1 MKKLTFAN
9 VFLIAT
15 LAISASGQVKLGL
28 MENNRAA
35 SIPATAPGG
44 SPVDLL
50 GTKPEMTSEKVI
62 NAANAQPGAIPDLG
76 FDNSDAVFRR
86 TISSLG
92 SAPLTLKLGSA
103 TIPTAEV
110 ESRPAASSIRIA
122 APPSPSATT
131 ATVAEV
137 PSAALATDLT
147 QVYRIGVGDVL
158 DIRLADNPGYQSTLF
173 TVLDGGLLDYPL
185 AGDPVHV
192 AGLTTAEVAAHLRER
207 VKVLERPAVVV
218 NVRDYAS
225 HSVTITGFVGVPGLK
240 ILRRE
245 AVPLYV
251 VLSEAMPF
259 SEAGRAT
266 IIRQGH
272 SPVDVDLGEATTSV
286 TLVVPGDVIKVSGMP
301 PAPTE
306 FFFAGGEV
314 NSPGQ
319 KPFHSGLTLTQ
330 AILASGGRS
339 KNAGIEV
346 RLSRQG
352 VDGKLVTSEYNLDN
366 IQSGRIPDPALQKG
380 DRLEIGA
387 TQ

>member
-1 MKKLTFAN
+1 
-9 VFLIAT
+9 
-15 LAISASGQVKLGL
+15 
-28 MENNRAA
+28 
-35 SIPATAPGG
+35 
-44 SPVDLL
+44 
-50 GTKPEMTSEKVI
+50 MTSEKVI
-62 NAANAQPGAIPDLG
+62 NAANAQPGAIPDLR
-76 FDNSDAVFRR
+76 FDNSETVFRG
-86 TISSLG
+86 TISPRA
-92 SAPLTLKLGSA
+92 SAPLTLKPASP

-110 ESRPAASSIRIA
+110 ESRPVASSLPIV
-122 APPSPSATT
+122 APPSRSETPVTL
-131 ATVAEV
+131 ATV
-137 PSAALATDLT
+137 PSLAPATDLT
-147 QVYRIGVGDVL
+147 QLYRVGVGDVL
-158 DIRLADNPGYQSTLF
+158 DVRLADNPGYQSTLF

-192 AGLTTAEVAAHLRER
+192 GGLTTAEVAAHLHEL
-207 VKVLERPAVVV
+207 VKVLESPAVVV

-240 ILRRE
+240 MLRRE

-251 VLSEAMPF
+251 VLSEAMPL
-259 SEAGRAT
+259 SEAARAT

-272 SPVDVDLGEATTSV
+272 SPVDVNLGDANASV

-306 FFFAGGEV
+306 FFFAGGEI

-319 KPFHSGLTLTQ
+319 KPYHSGLTLTQ

-339 KNAGIEV
+339 KNAGVEV

-352 VDGKLVTSEYNLDN
+352 ADGRLVTSEYNLDN
-366 IQSGRIPDPALQKG
+366 IQSGSIPDPALQNG
-380 DRLEIGA
+380 DRLEIGI